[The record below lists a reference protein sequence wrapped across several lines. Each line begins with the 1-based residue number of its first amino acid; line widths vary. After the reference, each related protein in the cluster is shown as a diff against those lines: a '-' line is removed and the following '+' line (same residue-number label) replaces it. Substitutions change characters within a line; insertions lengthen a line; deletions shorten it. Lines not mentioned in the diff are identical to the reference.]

1 MIGTLVNVAAILVG
15 GSVGLIFRSKIP
27 ERLFKIVFQ
36 AIGIFTL
43 YLGISMALKASELLI
58 MIFSLVVG
66 ALIGEFLQLEERVEK
81 LSEKLKKRVGSK
93 DANFSTGLLTAFML
107 FCMGAMTIL
116 GSFEEGMGKEPS
128 LLFTKSLMDG
138 ISSVALAA
146 VLGIGV
152 LFSVVPL
159 LIYQGG
165 LTLLAALF
173 GEIIPEF
180 IINEI
185 TGIGGVL
192 IIGLGLSILEIKK
205 IKVLNMLPA
214 LLVEIFLCYVLLQ
227 LGYLKMV

>member
-1 MIGTLVNVAAILVG
+1 MIGTLINIGAIILG
-15 GSVGLIFRSKIP
+15 GSIGLLFRTKIP

-36 AIGIFTL
+36 AIGVFTL
-43 YLGISMALKASELLI
+43 YLGISMALKANELLI
-58 MIFSLVVG
+58 MVFSLVLG
-66 ALIGEFLQLEERVEK
+66 SLLGELLRLEERVEM
-81 LSEKLKKRVGSK
+81 LSERLKKRVGSG

-107 FCMGAMTIL
+107 FCMGAMTIV
-116 GSFEEGMGKEPS
+116 GSLEEGMGKEPT
-128 LLFTKSLMDG
+128 LLLTKSLMDG

-146 VLGIGV
+146 VMGIGV
-152 LFSVVPL
+152 LFSVIPL

-173 GEIIPEF
+173 GDIIPQV

-192 IIGLGLSILEIKK
+192 IIALGISILELKK

-214 LLVEIFLCYVLLQ
+214 ILIEILLCYIFL
-227 LGYLKMV
+227 

>member
-1 MIGTLVNVAAILVG
+1 MIGTLVNVGAVILG
-15 GSVGLIFRSKIP
+15 GSIGLLFRAKIP

-36 AIGIFTL
+36 AIGVFTL

-58 MIFSLVVG
+58 MVFSLVLG
-66 ALIGEFLQLEERVEK
+66 SLLGELLRLEERVEK
-81 LSEKLKKRVGSK
+81 LSESLKKRVGSG

-107 FCMGAMTIL
+107 FCMGAMTIV
-116 GSFEEGMGKEPS
+116 GSLEEGMGKEPT
-128 LLFTKSLMDG
+128 LLLTKSLMDG

-146 VLGIGV
+146 VMGIGV
-152 LFSVVPL
+152 LFSVIPL

-173 GEIIPEF
+173 GDIIPQVV
-180 IINEI
+180 INEI

-192 IIGLGLSILEIKK
+192 IIALGISILELKK

-214 LLVEIFLCYVLLQ
+214 ILIEILLCYIFL
-227 LGYLKMV
+227 

>member
-1 MIGTLVNVAAILVG
+1 MIGTLVNVGAVIVG
-15 GSVGLIFRSKIP
+15 GSIGLLFRTKIP

-36 AIGIFTL
+36 AIGVFTL

-58 MIFSLVVG
+58 MVFSLVLG
-66 ALIGEFLQLEERVEK
+66 SLLGELLRLEDRVEK
-81 LSEKLKKRVGSK
+81 LSESLKKRVGSG

-107 FCMGAMTIL
+107 FCMGAMTIV
-116 GSFEEGMGKEPS
+116 GSLEEGMGKEPT
-128 LLFTKSLMDG
+128 LLLTKSLMDG

-146 VLGIGV
+146 VMGIGV
-152 LFSVVPL
+152 LFSVIPL

-173 GEIIPEF
+173 GDIIPQVV
-180 IINEI
+180 INEI

-192 IIGLGLSILEIKK
+192 IIALGISILELKK

-214 LLVEIFLCYVLLQ
+214 ILIEILLCYIFL
-227 LGYLKMV
+227 

>member
-1 MIGTLVNVAAILVG
+1 MIGTLVNVGAIILG
-15 GSVGLIFRSKIP
+15 GSIGLLFRAKIP

-36 AIGIFTL
+36 AIGVFTL
-43 YLGISMALKASELLI
+43 YLGISMALKANELLI
-58 MIFSLVVG
+58 MVFSLVLG
-66 ALIGEFLQLEERVEK
+66 SLLGELLRLEERVEN
-81 LSEKLKKRVGSK
+81 LSERLKKRLGSG

-107 FCMGAMTIL
+107 FCMGAMTIV
-116 GSFEEGMGKEPS
+116 GSLEEGMGKEPT
-128 LLFTKSLMDG
+128 LLLTKSLMDG

-146 VLGIGV
+146 VMGIGV

-173 GEIIPEF
+173 GDIIPQVV
-180 IINEI
+180 IDEI

-192 IIGLGLSILEIKK
+192 IIALGISILELKK

-214 LLVEIFLCYVLLQ
+214 ILIEILLCYIFL
-227 LGYLKMV
+227 

>member
-1 MIGTLVNVAAILVG
+1 MIGTLVNVGAIILG
-15 GSVGLIFRSKIP
+15 GSIGLLFRAKIP

-43 YLGISMALKASELLI
+43 YLGISMALKANELLI
-58 MIFSLVVG
+58 MVFSLVLG
-66 ALIGEFLQLEERVEK
+66 SLLGELLRLEDRVEK
-81 LSEKLKKRVGSK
+81 LSERLKKRVGSG

-107 FCMGAMTIL
+107 FCMGAMTIV
-116 GSFEEGMGKEPS
+116 GSLEEGMGKEPT
-128 LLFTKSLMDG
+128 LLLTKSLMDG

-146 VLGIGV
+146 VMGIGV

-173 GEIIPEF
+173 GDIIPQVV
-180 IINEI
+180 IDEI

-192 IIGLGLSILEIKK
+192 IIALGISILELKK

-214 LLVEIFLCYVLLQ
+214 ILIEILLCYIFL
-227 LGYLKMV
+227 

>member
-1 MIGTLVNVAAILVG
+1 MIGTLVNVGAIILG
-15 GSVGLIFRSKIP
+15 GSIGLLFRAKIP

-36 AIGIFTL
+36 AIGVFTL

-58 MIFSLVVG
+58 MVFSLVLG
-66 ALIGEFLQLEERVEK
+66 SLLGELLRLEERVEK
-81 LSEKLKKRVGSK
+81 LSEGLKKRVGSG

-107 FCMGAMTIL
+107 FCMGAMTIV
-116 GSFEEGMGKEPS
+116 GSLEEGMGKEPT
-128 LLFTKSLMDG
+128 LLLTKSLMDG

-146 VLGIGV
+146 VMGIGV

-173 GEIIPEF
+173 GDIIPQ
-180 IINEI
+180 IVIDEI

-192 IIGLGLSILEIKK
+192 IIALGISILELKK

-214 LLVEIFLCYVLLQ
+214 ILIEILLCYIFL
-227 LGYLKMV
+227 